1 MKKTLAFLIILVP
14 LMIFPEIRVI
24 GTIPDYASIA
34 AEIGGERVKAEALI
48 KGTQDP
54 HFADALPSHIM
65 KLNKADLLIETGLG
79 LESGWLPA
87 LLNNARNKKIQS
99 GSTGYIDASEFVELK
114 DVPLKI
120 DRSMGDVH
128 PGGNPHFY
136 TAPDQ
141 LFKIAQEIK
150 NRLVQIDPA
159 GRDYYEK
166 NWESFKTKY
175 ESKSQEWKKK
185 IEPLKGT
192 KVVVYHESWTYLLDW
207 LGFEKAASLE
217 PKPGIPP
224 SSGHVADVINRI
236 QGKNVRFLF
245 QEIYHPTSLS
255 RKFASKTGIKLL
267 VLPSMTGAE
276 KGTDSIWDKFD
287 LIINRLVKGE

>member
-1 MKKTLAFLIILVP
+1 MKRTSVILILFAPFLIFSQV
-14 LMIFPEIRVI
+14 RVI
-24 GTIPDYASIA
+24 GSIPDYAELA
-34 AEIGGERVKAEALI
+34 KEIGQDRVKAEALI

-65 KLNKADLLIETGLG
+65 KLNKADLLISTGLG

-87 LLNNARNKKIQS
+87 LLNNARNKKIQA

-114 DVPLKI
+114 DVPQKI
-120 DRSMGDVH
+120 DKSMGDVH

-136 TAPDQ
+136 TAPAE
-141 LFKIAQEIK
+141 LFKIAEEIK
-150 NRLVQIDPA
+150 NRLVQIDPE

-166 NWESFKTKY
+166 NWTEFKVKF
-175 ESKSQEWKKK
+175 ESKTAEWKTK

-192 KVVVYHESWTYLLDW
+192 KVVVYHESWVYLLNW
-207 LGFEKAASLE
+207 LGFEKVAALE

-224 SSGHVADVINRI
+224 SSGHIAEVLHQIK
-236 QGKNVRFLF
+236 GKNVRFLF

-255 RKFASKTGIKLL
+255 KKFASKTGVKLL
-267 VLPSMTGAE
+267 ILPSMTGAE

>member
-1 MKKTLAFLIILVP
+1 MKKILLSALIFIPFLL
-14 LMIFPEIRVI
+14 FSEIRVI
-24 GTIPDYASIA
+24 GTIPDYAA
-34 AEIGGERVKAEALI
+34 LAKEIGGERVKSEALI
-48 KGTQDP
+48 KGTQNP

-65 KLNKADLLIETGLG
+65 KLNKADLLISTGLG

-87 LLNNARNKKIQS
+87 LLNNARNKNIL
-99 GSTGYIDASEFVELK
+99 TGANGFLEASQYVTLK
-114 DVPLKI
+114 DVPQKI

-150 NRLVQIDPA
+150 NRLVQIDPD

-166 NWESFKTKY
+166 NWTDFKAKFELKTA
-175 ESKSQEWKKK
+175 EWKKM
-185 IEPLKGT
+185 IEPFKGT
-192 KVVVYHESWTYLLDW
+192 KIVVYHESWVYLLDW
-207 LGFEKAASLE
+207 LGFEKVAALE

-224 SSGHVADVINRI
+224 SAGHVAEVLHTIE
-236 QGKNVRFLF
+236 GKNVKFLF
-245 QEIYHPTSLS
+245 QEIYHPTSFS
-255 RKFASKTGIKLL
+255 KKFADKAGLKLL

-276 KGTDSIWDKFD
+276 KGTDSIWEKFD
-287 LIINRLVKGE
+287 TIINKITKGE

>member
-1 MKKTLAFLIILVP
+1 MKKIVLSFLVFVP
-14 LMIFPEIRVI
+14 FLLFSEIRVI
-24 GTIPDYASIA
+24 GSIPDYAELA
-34 AEIGGERVKAEALI
+34 KEIGGTKVKAESLI

-65 KLNKADLLIETGLG
+65 KLNKADLLILTGLG

-87 LLNNARNKKIQS
+87 LLNNSRNKKIQA

-114 DVPLKI
+114 DVSLKI
-120 DRSMGDVH
+120 DKSMGDVH

-150 NRLVQIDPA
+150 NRLIQIDPD
-159 GRDYYEK
+159 GRNHYEK
-166 NWESFKTKY
+166 NWSVFKTKY
-175 ESKSQEWKKK
+175 ESKVAQWKKS

-192 KVVVYHESWTYLLDW
+192 KVVVYHESWVYLLDW
-207 LGFEKAASLE
+207 LGFEKVAALE

-224 SSGHVADVINRI
+224 SSGHIAEVLHSIE
-236 QGKNVRFLF
+236 GKNVRFLF

-255 RKFASKTGIKLL
+255 KKFADKANIKLL

-287 LIINRLVKGE
+287 LIINRLIKGE

>member
-1 MKKTLAFLIILVP
+1 MKNIIIAALILFP
-14 LMIFPEIRVI
+14 SLIFPQIRVI
-24 GTIPDYASIA
+24 GTIPDYAAIA
-34 AEIGGERVKAEALI
+34 KEIGGERVKTEALI

-65 KLNKADLLIETGLG
+65 KLNKAELLISTGLG

-87 LLNNARNKKIQS
+87 ILNNSRNKKIQP
-99 GSTGYIDASEFVELK
+99 GSSGYIDASQYVELK
-114 DVPLKI
+114 EVPQKI
-120 DRSMGDVH
+120 DKSMGDVH

-136 TAPDQ
+136 TSPAE
-141 LFKIAQEIK
+141 LFKIAAEIK
-150 NRLVQIDPA
+150 NRLIQIDPV

-166 NWESFKTKY
+166 NWTEFKVKF
-175 ESKSQEWKKK
+175 ESKTAEWKTK

-192 KVVVYHESWTYLLDW
+192 KVVVYHESWVYLLDW
-207 LGFEKAASLE
+207 LGFKKVAALE

-224 SSGHVADVINRI
+224 SSGHIAEVINQI
-236 QGKNVRFLF
+236 QGKNVKFLF

-255 RKFASKTGIKLL
+255 KKFASKTGVKLI

-287 LIINRLVKGE
+287 TIINKITKGE

>member
-1 MKKTLAFLIILVP
+1 MKKIVLSFLVFVP
-14 LMIFPEIRVI
+14 FLLFSEIRVI
-24 GTIPDYASIA
+24 GSIPDYAELA
-34 AEIGGERVKAEALI
+34 KEIGKDRVKAEALI

-65 KLNKADLLIETGLG
+65 KLNKADLLISTGLG

-87 LLNNARNKKIQS
+87 LLNNARNKKIQA

-114 DVPLKI
+114 DVPQKI
-120 DRSMGDVH
+120 DKSMGDVH

-150 NRLVQIDPA
+150 NRLIQIDPA

-166 NWESFKTKY
+166 NWSDFKTKY
-175 ESKSQEWKKK
+175 ESKVAQWKKS

-192 KVVVYHESWTYLLDW
+192 KVVVYHESWVYLLDW
-207 LGFEKAASLE
+207 LGFEKVAALE

-224 SSGHVADVINRI
+224 SSGHIAEVLHSIE
-236 QGKNVRFLF
+236 GKNVRFLF

-255 RKFASKTGIKLL
+255 KKFADKAGIKLL
-267 VLPSMTGAE
+267 ILPSMTGAE
-276 KGTDSIWDKFD
+276 KNTDSIFDKFD
-287 LIINRLVKGE
+287 TIINRLTKGE

>member
-1 MKKTLAFLIILVP
+1 M
-14 LMIFPEIRVI
+14 FPEIRVI

-34 AEIGGERVKAEALI
+34 SEIGKDRVKAEALI

-65 KLNKADLLIETGLG
+65 KLNKADLLISTGLG

-87 LLNNARNKKIQS
+87 LLNNARNKKIQA
-99 GSTGYIDASEFVELK
+99 GSSGYIDASEFVELK

-120 DRSMGDVH
+120 DKSMGDVH

-150 NRLVQIDPA
+150 NRLVQIDPD

-166 NWESFKTKY
+166 NWSDFKTKY
-175 ESKSQEWKKK
+175 ESKVAQWKKS

-192 KVVVYHESWTYLLDW
+192 KVVVYHESWVYLLDW
-207 LGFEKAASLE
+207 LGFEKVAALE

-224 SSGHVADVINRI
+224 SSGHIAEVLHSIE
-236 QGKNVRFLF
+236 GKNVRFLF

-255 RKFASKTGIKLL
+255 KKFADKAGIKLL

-276 KGTDSIWDKFD
+276 KNTDSIFDKFD
-287 LIINRLVKGE
+287 TIINRLIKGE

>member
-1 MKKTLAFLIILVP
+1 MKKTVVLFLLFAPFLI
-14 LMIFPEIRVI
+14 FSQIRII
-24 GTIPDYASIA
+24 GTIPDYAEIA
-34 AEIGGERVKAEALI
+34 KEIGGTKVKAESLI

-54 HFADALPSHIM
+54 HFADALPSHII
-65 KLNKADLLIETGLG
+65 KLNKADLLISTGLG

-87 LLNNARNKKIQS
+87 LLNNARNKKIQA
-99 GSTGYIDASEFVELK
+99 GSAGYLDASEFVELK

-150 NRLVQIDPA
+150 NRLIQIDPNS
-159 GRDYYEK
+159 RDHYEK
-166 NWESFKTKY
+166 NWSDFKTKY
-175 ESKSQEWKKK
+175 ESKIAQWRKS

-192 KVVVYHESWTYLLDW
+192 KVVVYHESWVYLLDW
-207 LGFEKAASLE
+207 LEFEKVAALE

-224 SSGHVADVINRI
+224 SSGHIAKVLNQIK
-236 QGKNVRFLF
+236 GKNVKFLF

-255 RKFASKTGIKLL
+255 KKFADKAGIRLV

-276 KGTDSIWDKFD
+276 KNTDSIWDKFD
-287 LIINRLVKGE
+287 TIINKLTKGE

>member
-1 MKKTLAFLIILVP
+1 MKNIIIAALILFP
-14 LMIFPEIRVI
+14 SLIFPQIRVI

-34 AEIGGERVKAEALI
+34 SEIGGERVKSESLI

-65 KLNKADLLIETGLG
+65 KLNKADLLISTGLG

-87 LLNNARNKKIQS
+87 LLNNSRNKKIQP
-99 GSTGYIDASEFVELK
+99 GSTGYLDASAYVELK
-114 DVPLKI
+114 EVPQKI
-120 DRSMGDVH
+120 DKSMGDVH

-136 TAPDQ
+136 TSPAE
-141 LFKIAQEIK
+141 LFKIAAEIK
-150 NRLVQIDPA
+150 NRLLEIDPS
-159 GRDYYEK
+159 GKEVYNR
-166 NWESFKTKY
+166 NWETFNTRYETKTA
-175 ESKSQEWKKK
+175 QWKKA

-192 KVVVYHESWTYLLDW
+192 KIVVYHESWTYLIEW
-207 LGFEKAASLE
+207 LGFEKVASLE

-224 SSGHVADVINRI
+224 SSGHIADVISQI

-255 RKFASKTGIKLL
+255 KKFAAKTGVKLL

-287 LIINRLVKGE
+287 SIINRLVKGE

>member
-1 MKKTLAFLIILVP
+1 L
-14 LMIFPEIRVI
+14 IFPQIRVI
-24 GTIPDYASIA
+24 GTIPDYASIS
-34 AEIGGERVKAEALI
+34 AEIGGERVKAETLI
-48 KGTQDP
+48 RGSQDP

-65 KLNKADLLIETGLG
+65 RLNKADLLIETGLG

-87 LLNNARNKKIQS
+87 LLNNSRNKKIQP
-99 GSTGYIDASEFVELK
+99 GSSGYIDASQYVELK
-114 DVPLKI
+114 EVPQKI
-120 DRSMGDVH
+120 DKSMGDVH

-150 NRLVQIDPA
+150 NRLVQIDPSC
-159 GRDYYEK
+159 RDYYEK
-166 NWESFKTKY
+166 NWSAFKSKY
-175 ESKSQEWKKK
+175 ESKIQEWKRTV
-185 IEPLKGT
+185 EPLKGT

-207 LGFEKAASLE
+207 LGFEKVAALE

-224 SSGHVADVINRI
+224 SSGHIADVINQI

-255 RKFASKTGIKLL
+255 KKFAAKTGVNLL

-287 LIINRLVKGE
+287 TIINKISKGE

>member
-1 MKKTLAFLIILVP
+1 MKKTVVLFLLFAPFLIFSQV
-14 LMIFPEIRVI
+14 RVI
-24 GTIPDYASIA
+24 GSIPDYAEIA
-34 AEIGGERVKAEALI
+34 KEIGGTKVKAESLI

-65 KLNKADLLIETGLG
+65 KLNKADLLISTGLG

-87 LLNNARNKKIQS
+87 LLNNARNKKIQAGSS
-99 GSTGYIDASEFVELK
+99 GYVDASEFVELK
-114 DVPLKI
+114 DVSLKI
-120 DRSMGDVH
+120 DKSMGDVH

-150 NRLVQIDPA
+150 NRLIQIDPA

-166 NWESFKTKY
+166 NWSDFKTKY
-175 ESKSQEWKKK
+175 ELKVAKWKKS

-192 KVVVYHESWTYLLDW
+192 KVVVYHESWVYLLDW
-207 LGFEKAASLE
+207 LGFEKVAALE

-224 SSGHVADVINRI
+224 SSGHIAEVLHSIE
-236 QGKNVRFLF
+236 GKNVRFLF

-255 RKFASKTGIKLL
+255 KKFADKAGIKLL

-276 KGTDSIWDKFD
+276 KNTDSIFDKFD
-287 LIINRLVKGE
+287 TIINKLTKGE